1 MVKKKINKNSKKSK
15 KDNKLSNIELR
26 VQTSYLSQIS
36 SIKPPIP
43 TILPNPIED
52 IVVQAAPH
60 IPPLDSSDYEEGLK
74 EMKIKVLKGRSIV
87 PGYCIGPALVSKKPI
102 SFLGGVDPKSGLII
116 ERNHDLKGETING
129 KILCFPHGHG
139 STVGSYVIYSLIKN
153 CLGPKA
159 IVNEE
164 ADPVIVVGAIISNI
178 PMIDQVDIQ
187 NITTGDEVE
196 VDCNKGFV
204 TILRKVANVIDP

>member
-1 MVKKKINKNSKKSK
+1 M
-15 KDNKLSNIELR
+15 
-26 VQTSYLSQIS
+26 
-36 SIKPPIP
+36 
-43 TILPNPIED
+43 
-52 IVVQAAPH
+52 
-60 IPPLDSSDYEEGLK
+60 
-74 EMKIKVLKGRSIV
+74 
-87 PGYCIGPALVSKKPI
+87 
-102 SFLGGVDPKSGLII
+102 
-116 ERNHDLKGETING
+116 
-129 KILCFPHGHG
+129 
-139 STVGSYVIYSLIKN
+139 
-153 CLGPKA
+153 GPKA